1 MPTDNGAFCNTFK
14 VLCFAGIMPV
24 VALADQL
31 TKLAAADTIEAPF
44 SFVGTHI
51 GAPAV
56 IFGPLAVLGLLCV
69 LVLLRKLWTK
79 WPLLALPVSLIAA
92 GALSNIAEAAVQGG
106 VTDFIRVGPIAT
118 NIADLA
124 VMDGVLGLLL
134 MVIYICAC
142 RRCYPAG
149 RSAPRLAVV
158 GMANHRRRRGPDSG
172 RD

>member
-1 MPTDNGAFCNTFK
+1 MPTDNGAFYNTFK

-44 SFVGTHI
+44 SFIGTHI

-56 IFGPLAVLGLLCV
+56 VFGPLAVLGVLCV
-69 LVLLRKLWTK
+69 LVLLRKLCTN
-79 WPLLALPVSLIAA
+79 WPLLALPVSLIAG
-92 GALSNIAEAAVQGG
+92 GALSNIGEAAVQGG
-106 VTDFIRVGPIAT
+106 VTDFIRIGPIAT

-149 RSAPRLAVV
+149 RSAREGV
-158 GMANHRRRRGPDSG
+158 H
-172 RD
+172 